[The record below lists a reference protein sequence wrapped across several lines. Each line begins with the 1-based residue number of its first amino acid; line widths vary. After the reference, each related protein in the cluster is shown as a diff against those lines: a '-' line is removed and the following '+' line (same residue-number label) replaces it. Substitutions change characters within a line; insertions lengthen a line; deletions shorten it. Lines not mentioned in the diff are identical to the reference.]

1 MNHQPVFTSIFS
13 ATMSDSNITVV
24 RPQDIDIS
32 RVIFTKLRKNK
43 QGKFTSY
50 LNYNGGAC
58 VFETPTLHTFGVSRF
73 EDKANPAIKGKFS
86 LTFTQR
92 PGGADTQE
100 TVDRFF
106 DFMKAIDEK
115 IIDFMIENSQQI
127 LGEQYGPEDRKVVA
141 GMYKKNRL
149 IKTPKLDK
157 EKNPY
162 PCAFKAG
169 FYTRG
174 DEREG
179 EVVVPN
185 VGLMKGKS
193 MVEVATFEELCEAVP
208 KNSNVRAILV
218 PKMYFISGMCGLKWS
233 VQFMKVPE
241 VKKMS
246 MPKTFT
252 FSDED
257 AGAGAGEGEAAA
269 EGTTEEVVEDDEAEE
284 EEEGEFEEV
293 EE

>member
-1 MNHQPVFTSIFS
+1 
-13 ATMSDSNITVV
+13 MSDSNITVV
-24 RPQDIDIS
+24 RPQDVDIS
-32 RVIFTKLRKNK
+32 RVVFTKLRKNK
-43 QGKFTSY
+43 QGKFVSY

-58 VFETPTLHTFGVSRF
+58 VFETPTTHTFGVGRF
-73 EDKANPAIKGKFS
+73 EDKANPAIKGKYS

-92 PGGADTQE
+92 PGGSETQE

-106 DFMKAIDEK
+106 DFMKALDEK

-149 IKTPKLDK
+149 IKAPKLDK

-162 PCAFKAG
+162 PSAFKAG

-174 DEREG
+174 DEKEG
-179 EVVVPN
+179 EVVTPSVS
-185 VGLMKGKS
+185 LMRGKS
-193 MVEVATFEELCEAVP
+193 MVEISTFEELCEAVP
-208 KNSNVRAILV
+208 KNANVRAILV
-218 PKMYFISGMCGLKWS
+218 PKMYFISGMCGLKWT
-233 VQFMKVPE
+233 VQFMKIPE
-241 VKKMS
+241 VKKMT

-257 AGAGAGEGEAAA
+257 GETTAGAGAGAEAA
-269 EGTTEEVVEDDEAEE
+269 TEEVVEDDEAEE
-284 EEEGEFEEV
+284 EEEGEYEEV